1 MIDKGKK
8 KDRFFNISN
17 GYRIKRSPQSRLVSI
32 QKNSISLQ
40 QIIFKKKGYDPKNIK
55 INEDERNMLDFIR
68 KCLIIDP
75 LERLTCNDAL
85 NHPWFSNV
93 REKLRIEKE
102 LSNYY
107 KNENIYQYINDDI
120 VFEVN

>member
-17 GYRIKRSPQSRLVSI
+17 GYRIKRSPLSRLVSI

-55 INEDERNMLDFIR
+55 INEDEKSMLDFIR
-68 KCLIIDP
+68 KCLVIDP
-75 LERLTCNDAL
+75 QERLTCNEAL
-85 NHPWFSNV
+85 NHPWFANV

-107 KNENIYQYINDDI
+107 KNENIY
-120 VFEVN
+120 